1 MWLAKAF
8 HCFPKEFHRCLAV
21 AALRDIAFQH
31 FAFVIYGALQV
42 VRFTVDLHKHLIQMP
57 LPIRM
62 STKLLTPFLS
72 DFSCKQWAEPVP
84 PEANRLM
91 ADIDPAFVQQIFDV
105 PERERITHI
114 HHHRQANDFWRRLEV
129 AKG

>member
-31 FAFVIYGALQV
+31 FALVIYGALQV

-84 PEANRLM
+84 PEVNRLM
-91 ADIDPAFVQQIFDV
+91 ELQDILTAQRANGSNPCFGTPVIFA
-105 PERERITHI
+105 P
-114 HHHRQANDFWRRLEV
+114 NFLKS
-129 AKG
+129 KG